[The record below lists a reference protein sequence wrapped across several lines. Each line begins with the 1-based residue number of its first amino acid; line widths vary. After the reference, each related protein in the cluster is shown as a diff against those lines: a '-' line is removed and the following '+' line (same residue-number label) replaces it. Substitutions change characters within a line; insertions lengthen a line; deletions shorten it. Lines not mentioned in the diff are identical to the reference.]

1 MSYGGVY
8 RAEKPMRVAVLSIG
22 YADGLSRVLSG
33 NLSVN
38 IGGREVKLIGRIC
51 MDLCMADLGDVPCEP
66 GDEAV
71 IFDSPEKI
79 EEMAAKMGTINYEV
93 ICSLKKRVA
102 IEYV

>member
-1 MSYGGVY
+1 M
-8 RAEKPMRVAVLSIG
+8 
-22 YADGLSRVLSG
+22 
-33 NLSVN
+33 
-38 IGGREVKLIGRIC
+38 
-51 MDLCMADLGDVPCEP
+51 
-66 GDEAV
+66 